1 MRKDEGESRSL
12 EAREGRAQQAGSAP
26 GVTLKKGDEEG
37 SERVILAKRNEQS
50 LLAR

>member
-1 MRKDEGESRSL
+1 MKKDEGESRSL

-37 SERVILAKRNEQS
+37 SERVILAKNMS
-50 LLAR
+50 SHL